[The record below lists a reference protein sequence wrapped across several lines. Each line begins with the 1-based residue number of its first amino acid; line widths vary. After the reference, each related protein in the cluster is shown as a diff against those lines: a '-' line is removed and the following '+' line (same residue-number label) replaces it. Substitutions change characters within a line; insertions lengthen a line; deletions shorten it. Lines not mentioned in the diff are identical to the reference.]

1 MNLFQIPHLS
11 QRLLQSVAK
20 SVEVAIFNEM
30 KVSLLFLLVPAMALA
45 QPKLDSKTYPW
56 PQNTNGRTT
65 LLQNLEIR
73 TSNNDGT
80 HTPHLGQEELIIIRE
95 GALVVTMHDRQER
108 LETGSI
114 IYIMAGDQH
123 VLAPISK
130 TPCKYYVIKFGQA
143 HLHTANEPGSFT
155 VDWNRVEFVPHE
167 KGGRRNMCD
176 GRTGMFERFE
186 MHVTTLNAG
195 LQSHDPHSHT
205 PEEIILVKEGDIEM
219 TLGDQKVKAS
229 KGDLVLIDSK
239 IMHGLTNIGT
249 TPATYFA
256 FQWN

>member
-1 MNLFQIPHLS
+1 
-11 QRLLQSVAK
+11 
-20 SVEVAIFNEM
+20 
-30 KVSLLFLLVPAMALA
+30 
-45 QPKLDSKTYPW
+45 
-56 PQNTNGRTT
+56 
-65 LLQNLEIR
+65 
-73 TSNNDGT
+73 
-80 HTPHLGQEELIIIRE
+80 
-95 GALVVTMHDRQER
+95 
-108 LETGSI
+108 
-114 IYIMAGDQH
+114 
-123 VLAPISK
+123 
-130 TPCKYYVIKFGQA
+130 
-143 HLHTANEPGSFT
+143 
-155 VDWNRVEFVPHE
+155 
-167 KGGRRNMCD
+167 MCD

-205 PEEIILVKEGDIEM
+205 PEEIILLKEGDIEM